1 MKAKKIWINNKSI
14 FVETTDSKIA
24 SMPLSWFKRL
34 QNASEKD
41 LLEYELWNENSWIHW
56 EKLGEDL
63 SVEGFFTYRKELE
76 TSK

>member
-1 MKAKKIWINNKSI
+1 M
-14 FVETTDSKIA
+14 ETTDNKIA